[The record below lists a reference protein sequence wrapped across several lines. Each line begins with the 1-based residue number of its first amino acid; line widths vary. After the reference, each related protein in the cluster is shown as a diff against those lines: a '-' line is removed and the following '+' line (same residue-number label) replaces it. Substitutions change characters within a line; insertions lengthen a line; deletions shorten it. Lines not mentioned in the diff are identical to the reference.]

1 MGKAHKMN
9 KKKPVTP
16 KDNQPAQVDYTS
28 LVVRLLPIF
37 LVSSIQLSII
47 GLLVVIEGFLYG

>member
-9 KKKPVTP
+9 KKKPATP
-16 KDNQPAQVDYTS
+16 KDDQPAQVDYNS

-47 GLLVVIEGFLYG
+47 ALLVLIEGNI